1 MVDRQDTQQRQLH
14 REGAGL
20 DTVHAE
26 PDHEHLLRTA
36 DRVGDGVDVLRRID
50 QPGFLLSL
58 GLGAPQALGQ
68 RRVRMRAL
76 GGGGRAVVVT
86 AVAAR
91 QRFADRVLQV
101 RIALEAQLLAELD
114 PARLAYAPRLEE
126 RRVGKESVRKC
137 RYRWAPS

>member
-1 MVDRQDTQQRQLH
+1 MRISDWSSDVCSSDL
-14 REGAGL
+14 GAGL

-68 RRVRMRAL
+68 RRVMLRAL
-76 GGGGRAVVVT
+76 GGGGRS
-86 AVAAR
+86 
-91 QRFADRVLQV
+91 
-101 RIALEAQLLAELD
+101 EG
-114 PARLAYAPRLEE
+114 
-126 RRVGKESVRKC
+126 RRVGEMGVSTC
-137 RYRWAPS
+137 RYRLSPHHEKKKKDRTTRHY